1 MVSLR
6 LMPRDEKFFDLFVAD
21 GENLL
26 AAARELADLMTS
38 YDRVEER
45 VARIQVLE
53 KAGDEIDRLVD
64 ERLERAFITPLD
76 REDIHELVSRLDD
89 VVDGIQETAE
99 TLVIYGISA
108 PTDEARRLSEILAA
122 QAAQLLEALRKLE
135 GLKGIEPHLRQ
146 VHELENEADGL
157 SRAAIARLF
166 RGSMDALE
174 VIKWRDLYHALEEA
188 IDAAEDV
195 AEIMQRM
202 VHKAT

>member
-1 MVSLR
+1 
-6 LMPRDEKFFDLFVAD
+6 MPRDEKFLDLFVAD